1 MSERKWTEKQL
12 QAIETRDRTLLVSA
26 AAGSGKTA
34 TLTERIIRSLMDEEN
49 PVSVDSLLVV
59 TFTNAAASELRVKI
73 QKALEDAVRANP
85 ENRTLERQLFM
96 LPQAKIRT
104 IDSFC
109 GDILRSGADRV
120 GVPFNYRIADAA
132 ECELISSSILGGLI
146 ETVYSGLLPEIA
158 TPEEL
163 ESLSDC
169 LTDSKRT
176 EELVDIFRLVYEK
189 CESSVRGV
197 DLVGD
202 LCEIYKTDLYSKA
215 SKMPHLSYILSRLD
229 ELLSH
234 YLALAKSLCERFAY
248 GDDDSK
254 KYYALALR
262 DIDVLSV
269 LRSKKDYTELR
280 AAISDFKLDRRQPIK
295 GEKTPDM
302 ELYESMRES
311 LKEDI
316 KKIRSL
322 FNYTVEEW
330 YTLYDG
336 LYDKISVLYRFLRE
350 FDSAFV
356 SEKLRRGLLS
366 YADVE
371 RFAYK
376 CLVADDGTLTD
387 IAENLKNSFSAIYI
401 DEYQDVNA
409 LQNSIFEAISRPD
422 NRFMV
427 GDIKQSIYGFRS
439 ACPEIFAEMKNS
451 FAPIEKAENKAP
463 ASVFMSNNFRCD
475 RGIVDFVNSVF
486 DKMFGLL
493 GESIGYLE
501 EDRLVYSKV
510 SDSVPEYRTPE
521 ICMMEKQV
529 SGNSH
534 HTDDEE
540 EENSSAPTVVAK
552 KIKELLNSGRLDNGN
567 TPSPSDIA
575 IILRN
580 AKGKDRLYA
589 EALEKEGIPVKISGA
604 KSFFLSAEI
613 LLVLCLLNSIDNP
626 GRDVYLAGLMCSPLY
641 SFTPDE
647 MYLIRRGEG
656 REGSLYDAL
665 IRYNKAHPEFQK
677 GLDFVKSLNRYRTLS
692 EGVRCDELLF
702 RLYHE
707 TGLLA
712 LASNS
717 GGKENLMLLYDYAR
731 EFEAGE
737 FLGLY
742 NFIHFIN
749 SLIDKRTTF
758 DEPREKADGEAVKIV
773 TCHASKGLE
782 YPIVF
787 LVNTGDKLTNKDSK
801 NRLAY
806 SSDMG
811 IAVRLRTPSGLS
823 AVNNPVFDVINHY
836 NFRRSFEEELRVL
849 YVAMTRARE
858 QLYIVGVS
866 PLADREKYLS
876 RVEYLK
882 NTLSPYSARSLSSYL
897 EIILTAS
904 GVKALSAEE
913 FIADNVISYISE
925 SKDAVSPATVTDA
938 PCDEGL
944 MDKLYERFTYRYP
957 REALCRLPEKMSVS
971 KTYPQVLDIADEGV
985 VLPIDEKRDS
995 GRIKLP
1001 TFMSGSKADES
1012 AKRGIATH
1020 YVLQFCDLNRFAEGG
1035 AEAELERLV
1044 KEGFISAADGKRVR
1058 ISELEGFR
1066 KSKLFSD
1073 MLEAKSLYRELRFN
1087 VRLPSAYFT
1096 ADEEKRKI
1104 YKDRGI
1110 LVQGVIDCIIERD
1123 DGTIALYDYKTDR
1136 LSPDELSDREKG
1148 RKTLADRH
1156 RTQLSYYALA
1166 AERIFG
1172 RVPSEIG
1179 IYSLHL
1185 GEVILVEPDKILQ
1198 TSP

>member
-49 PVSVDSLLVV
+49 SVSVDSLLVV

-85 ENRTLERQLFM
+85 ENRALERQLFM

-120 GVPFNYRIADAA
+120 GVPFNYRIADTA
-132 ECELISSSILGGLI
+132 ECELISASILSGLI
-146 ETVYSGLLPEIA
+146 EAVYSGVLPHVA

-176 EELVDIFRLVYEK
+176 EELVDVFRLIYEK
-189 CESSVRGV
+189 CESTEKGVETVRE
-197 DLVGD
+197 LAE
-202 LCEIYKTDLYSKA
+202 LYKTDLYPEA
-215 SKMPHLSYILSRLD
+215 HQMPHLSYILDRMD

-234 YLALAKSLCERFAY
+234 YLLNAKSFAERFSR

-254 KYYALALR
+254 KYYACALA
-262 DIDVLSV
+262 DIDTLTA
-269 LRSKKDYTELR
+269 LHLKKDYSELKS
-280 AAISDFKLDRRQPIK
+280 AIAEFGLVRRQSVK
-295 GEKTPDM
+295 GEKSLDM
-302 ELYESMRES
+302 ELYEAMREN
-311 LKEDI
+311 LKDDI
-316 KKIRSL
+316 KKMRPF
-322 FNYTVEEW
+322 FNYTIEEW
-330 YTLYDG
+330 YTLYNG
-336 LYDKISVLYRFLRE
+336 LYDKVSVLYRFLRE
-350 FDSAFV
+350 FDSVFV
-356 SEKLRRGLLS
+356 SEKLRRGSLS

-371 RFAYK
+371 RFAYR
-376 CLVADDGTLTD
+376 CLVSEDGTLTD
-387 IAENLKNSFSAIYI
+387 IAKSLKNSFSAIYI
-401 DEYQDVNA
+401 DEYQDVNS

-439 ACPEIFAEMKNS
+439 ACPEIFADMKNS
-451 FAPIEKAENKAP
+451 FASIDKAEDKSP

-501 EDRLVYSKV
+501 EDRLVCSKV
-510 SDSVPEYRTPE
+510 ADPEPEYLTPE
-521 ICMMEKQV
+521 ICMLEKQA
-529 SGNSH
+529 SKDIY
-534 HTDDEE
+534 DDEYDE
-540 EENSSAPTVVAK
+540 EQNDSAPTVVAK
-552 KIKELLNSGRLDNGN
+552 KIKELLTSGRLDNGN
-567 TPSPSDIA
+567 TPTPSDIA

-589 EALEKEGIPVKISGA
+589 EALEREGIPVKISGA
-604 KSFFLSAEI
+604 KSFFLSSEI

-626 GRDVYLAGLMCSPLY
+626 KRDVYLAGLMCSPLY

-647 MYLIRRGEG
+647 MYLIRRGDG
-656 REGSLYDAL
+656 RDGCLYDSL
-665 IRYNKAHPEFQK
+665 IRYNSSHPEFEK
-677 GLDFVKSLNRYRTLS
+677 GINFVKSLNRYRTLS

-712 LASNS
+712 LAAGS

-758 DEPREKADGEAVKIV
+758 DDTREKSDESAVKIV

-787 LVNTGDKLTNKDSK
+787 LVNTGERFSNKDSR
-801 NRLAY
+801 NRLSY
-806 SSDMG
+806 SADMG

-858 QLYIVGVS
+858 QLYVVGVS
-866 PLADREKYLS
+866 PVTDINKYLS
-876 RVEYLK
+876 RLEYLK
-882 NTLSPYSARSLSSYL
+882 NTLSPYSARTLSSYL

-904 GVKALSAEE
+904 GAKALSAEE
-913 FIADNVISYISE
+913 FITGNGTAYTPENE
-925 SKDAVSPATVTDA
+925 TVTEQTLASDKI
-938 PCDEGL
+938 CTEGL
-944 MDKLYERFTYRYP
+944 ADKLYERFTYRYP

-971 KTYPQVLDIADEGV
+971 KTYPEVLDVADEGV
-985 VLPIDEKRDS
+985 VTPISEREEG
-995 GRIKLP
+995 GRTKLP
-1001 TFMSGSKADES
+1001 VFMSGSRADES

-1020 YVLQFCDLNRFAEGG
+1020 YVLQFCDLNRFEQHG

-1044 KEGFISAADGKRVR
+1044 KEGFISVTDGKRVR
-1058 ISELEGFR
+1058 LSELEGFR
-1066 KSKLFSD
+1066 KSELFSD
-1073 MLEAKSLYRELRFN
+1073 MRGAKALYRELRFN

-1104 YKDRGI
+1104 YKDKGI
-1110 LVQGVIDCIIERD
+1110 LVQGVIDCIIEKE

-1136 LSPDELSDREKG
+1136 LSPEELSDREKG

-1172 RVPSEIG
+1172 RAPSEIG

-1185 GEVILVEPDKILQ
+1185 GEVIVVEPDKILQ

>member
-34 TLTERIIRSLMDEEN
+34 TLTERIIRSLMDKEN

-85 ENRTLERQLFM
+85 ENRALERQLFM

-120 GVPFNYRIADAA
+120 GVPFNYRIADTA

-146 ETVYSGLLPEIA
+146 EAVYSGLLPDIA

-163 ESLSDC
+163 EALSDC

-176 EELVDIFRLVYEK
+176 EELVDLFRLVYEK
-189 CESSVRGV
+189 CESSERGV
-197 DLVGD
+197 DLISD
-202 LCEIYKTDLYSKA
+202 LCELYKTDLYSEA
-215 SKMPHLSYILSRLD
+215 SEMPHLTYILCRLD

-234 YLALAKSLCERFAY
+234 YLALAKSISERFAN
-248 GDDDSK
+248 GDNDSK

-269 LRSKKDYTELR
+269 LRSKKDYREIKD
-280 AAISDFKLDRRQPIK
+280 AISEFKLDRRQPIK

-302 ELYESMRES
+302 ELYEAMREG
-311 LKEDI
+311 LKEDV
-316 KKIRSL
+316 KKIRSF
-322 FNYTVEEW
+322 FNYTSEEW
-330 YTLYDG
+330 YALYDG
-336 LYDKISVLYRFLRE
+336 LYGKVSVLYRFLRE
-350 FDSAFV
+350 FDLAFV
-356 SEKLRRGLLS
+356 SEKLRRGALS

-371 RFAYK
+371 RFAYR
-376 CLVADDGTLTD
+376 CLVSEDGTLTD

-409 LQNSIFEAISRPD
+409 LQNSIFEAISRRD

-451 FAPIEKAENKAP
+451 FSAIDKVEHRAP

-493 GESIGYLE
+493 GGSIGYLE

-510 SDSVPEYRTPE
+510 SDSEPEYRTPE
-521 ICMMEKQV
+521 ICMLEKQT
-529 SGNSH
+529 SKDSYD
-534 HTDDEE
+534 TDDDEE
-540 EENSSAPTVVAK
+540 ENDSAPTVVAK
-552 KIKELLNSGRLDNGN
+552 KIKELLISGKLDNGN

-580 AKGKDRLYA
+580 ARGKDRLYA
-589 EALEKEGIPVKISGA
+589 EALEKEGVPVKISGA
-604 KSFFLSAEI
+604 KSFFLSSEI
-613 LLVLCLLNSIDNP
+613 LLALCLLNSIDNP
-626 GRDVYLAGLMCSPLY
+626 KRDIYLAGLMCSPLY

-656 REGSLYDAL
+656 REGSLYDSL
-665 IRYNKAHPEFQK
+665 IRYNKAHPEFKK
-677 GLDFVKSLNRYRTLS
+677 GIDFLNSLNRYRTIS
-692 EGVRCDELLF
+692 EGMRCDELLF

-712 LASNS
+712 IASNS

-758 DEPREKADGEAVKIV
+758 DETRERSDEEAVKIV

-787 LVNTGDKLTNKDSK
+787 LVNTGDKFSNKDSK

-866 PLADREKYLS
+866 PLADVEKYLS
-876 RVEYLK
+876 RVDYLQK
-882 NTLSPYSARSLSSYL
+882 TLSPYSARSLSSYL

-904 GVKALSAEE
+904 GAKALSAEE
-913 FIADNVISYISE
+913 FVSDNEIAYICE
-925 SKDAVSPATVTDA
+925 NKNAEDASAVTDE

-944 MDKLYERFTYRYP
+944 ADKLYERFTYRYP

-971 KTYPQVLDIADEGV
+971 KTFPQVLDVADEGV
-985 VLPIDEKRDS
+985 VSLVAEKEEG
-995 GRIKLP
+995 GRTKLP
-1001 TFMSGSKADES
+1001 VFMSGSKADES

-1020 YVLQFCDLNRFAEGG
+1020 YVLQFCDLNRFASGG
-1035 AEAELERLV
+1035 AEEELERLI
-1044 KEGFISAADGKRVR
+1044 KEGFISVADGKRVR
-1058 ISELEGFR
+1058 ISELESFR

-1073 MLEAKSLYRELRFN
+1073 MLGAKALYRELRFN
-1087 VRLPSAYFT
+1087 LRLPSEYFT

-1136 LSPDELSDREKG
+1136 LSPEELSDREKG
-1148 RKTLADRH
+1148 RKALADRH

-1166 AERIFG
+1166 VERIFG
-1172 RVPSEIG
+1172 RAPSEIG

-1185 GEVILVEPDKILQ
+1185 GEVIEVEPDKILQ